1 MDDPT
6 KVLSKLRANKRIER
20 KSSNLN
26 QRLPK
31 LNEWQNFPI
40 NDKIKFQVCYLLANF
55 FTSVDVS
62 KNDLCYKGKDLL
74 CVKPVDE
81 VKWEE
86 RKESSL

>member
-1 MDDPT
+1 MNLIFWPNLGANVT
-6 KVLSKLRANKRIER
+6 LRANKRIER

-62 KNDLCYKGKDLL
+62 NDLCLQ
-74 CVKPVDE
+74 
-81 VKWEE
+81 
-86 RKESSL
+86 RKRFVMCEASR